1 MEPYTLTATQ
11 ALLKIRAD
19 ELTVEAYAI
28 SLLNHIS
35 HLDLAVKAWAYLDVE
50 YVLQQARSLDAVPKD
65 ERGPLHGIPIGIK
78 DVMYTKGA
86 VSRKREMGL
95 VLRFV

>member
-1 MEPYTLTATQ
+1 MEPYNFTATQ

-19 ELTVEAYAI
+19 ELTVEAYAT

-35 HLDLAVKAWAYLDVE
+35 HRDATIKAWAYLDAE
-50 YVLQQARSLDAVPKD
+50 HVLQQARGLDAVPKN

-78 DVMYTKGA
+78 DIMYTKGD
-86 VSRKREMGL
+86 VSHE
-95 VLRFV
+95 